1 MPAVSLPSA
10 FSFGTGFLGGLPGM
24 GAASPT
30 ADSPLGALFQR
41 LLPGPAFFAPA
52 LLYPTITLAAALA
65 AAHTT
70 AAVQAVAAL
79 PAVQVGL
86 WQDWLPL
93 LLVRAADRGALH
105 WPLASCTSR
114 NNFAS
119 SCRC

>member
-1 MPAVSLPSA
+1 
-10 FSFGTGFLGGLPGM
+10 M

-30 ADSPLGALFQR
+30 ADSPLGELFQR

-86 WQDWLPL
+86 WQGWL
-93 LLVRAADRGALH
+93 LLLSVLRR
-105 WPLASCTSR
+105 
-114 NNFAS
+114 S
-119 SCRC
+119 SGCLS